1 MKFFINPIP
10 KILPSFRGF
19 TCELYRAVAGSIIHN
34 EIITKNWTYHN
45 HCTYGILLACLQYS
59 YVFQQ
64 NQYD

>member
-10 KILPSFRGF
+10 EIYPHFGDLP
-19 TCELYRAVAGSIIHN
+19 ELYRAVAGSIIHN
-34 EIITKNWTYHN
+34 EIITKNSTYHN